1 MLAFVLIVGFPVLLA
16 VGFGGFYAVSYAM
29 GRGAQFL
36 DRAGWFLYMAF
47 LGVPLTAVLLA
58 VSSRGSSADIGM
70 VWPEIGGLGDGGSL
84 AAAIAIGLVSGFAVF
99 YNELFLTR
107 ALHRWTQRRA
117 GVIRKAIEGNLQQF
131 AQRQQKQGMTMIF
144 IVSIG
149 IVFAEELIWRG
160 YLLRFLM
167 DHFALSTSVAVLISA
182 ISFGLN
188 HYYFGLRNIVFKT
201 FLGVVWAL
209 LYLATGSLLTV
220 FVSHM
225 TFETLA
231 LRGMR

>member
-1 MLAFVLIVGFPVLLA
+1 MLAFSLIVGFPVLLA

-47 LGVPLTAVLLA
+47 LGVPLTAVLIT
-58 VSSRGSSADIGM
+58 VSSRDLVADVGM
-70 VWPEIGGLGDGGSL
+70 VAPRIGGLGVGGSV
-84 AAAIAIGLVSGFAVF
+84 AAAIGLGLASGFAVF

-107 ALHRWTQRRA
+107 AIHRWTQRRA

-131 AQRQQKQGMTMIF
+131 AQRQQKQTMPLIF
-144 IVSIG
+144 VVSIG

-160 YLLRFLM
+160 YLLSFLR
-167 DHFALSTSVAVLISA
+167 DEFGLSTSVAVVVSA
-182 ISFGLN
+182 VSFGLN
-188 HYYFGLRNIVFKT
+188 HYYFGLRNIVFKI

-231 LRGMR
+231 LKGMR